1 MHNITPFLTFPARG
15 EEAVHFYVS
24 IFPNSQITG
33 LVRSEEG
40 GPLPAGTL
48 LNASF
53 VLDGQ
58 PFMAMD
64 GGPHFSFAQGTSF
77 FVHCQTQEQVDYYWA
92 RLAEGGEEQPC
103 GWVKDR
109 FGMSWQIV
117 PSILGELM
125 QDEDRTRAGRVM
137 AAMLTMK
144 KIDIAAL
151 QQAYNQE

>member
-1 MHNITPFLTFPARG
+1 MQAITPFLTFPARG
-15 EEAVHFYVS
+15 EEAVNTYVG
-24 IFPNSQITG
+24 IFPNSRIDH
-33 LVRSEEG
+33 LVRSEAG

-64 GGPHFSFAQGTSF
+64 GGPYFNFAQGTSF
-77 FVHCQTQEQVDYYWA
+77 FIHCQTQAEVDFYWA

-103 GWVKDR
+103 GWVKDK
-109 FGMSWQIV
+109 FGLSWQIV

-125 QDEDRTRAGRVM
+125 QSPDRTRAGRVM
-137 AAMLTMK
+137 EAMLTMK

-151 QQAYNQE
+151 QQAYDQE